1 MLVNLHDRARGAHTG
16 LRNMRESMRESAD
29 LLKNATASLEGPVD
43 SGSPSLQHI
52 QDLQAEVFRLRH
64 ALQSSESQSDM
75 NFYRLL
81 DLQEEGS
88 AQREQIRGLQVE
100 LLDLQGEGS
109 AQQEQIRGLQ
119 VELLDL
125 QGEGSALREEVR
137 GLQVELQNRVATINA
152 LSSDLEDSLA
162 RESDEKSR
170 HQSMALSLGA
180 ELAQWQA
187 YAADL
192 NLVLGDMMS
201 SRSWRLTWVL
211 RALSATLRGRKSTGP
226 DLPEAPIPRGNS
238 HDGE

>member
-64 ALQSSESQSDM
+64 ALQISESQSDM

-88 AQREQIRGLQVE
+88 AQGEQI
-100 LLDLQGEGS
+100 
-109 AQQEQIRGLQ
+109 
-119 VELLDL
+119 
-125 QGEGSALREEVR
+125 R
-137 GLQVELQNRVATINA
+137 GLQVELQNRVAAINA

-201 SRSWRLTWVL
+201 SHSWRLTWAL
-211 RALSATLRGRKSTGP
+211 RVLSATLRGRKSTGP

-238 HDGE
+238 HDGD

>member
-1 MLVNLHDRARGAHTG
+1 MSNDSLHPRGRHATN
-16 LRNMRESMRESAD
+16 LRNMREAMRESAD
-29 LLKNATASLEGPVD
+29 LLINATTSHEGPAD
-43 SGSPSLQHI
+43 EATPSLQHS
-52 QDLQAEVFRLRH
+52 QDLQAEVFRLRC
-64 ALQSSESQSDM
+64 ALQSSKSQSDM

-81 DLQEEGS
+81 DLQEEGA
-88 AQREQIRGLQVE
+88 AQG
-100 LLDLQGEGS
+100 
-109 AQQEQIRGLQ
+109 EQIRGLQ

-201 SRSWRLTWVL
+201 SHSWRLTWAL
-211 RALSATLRGRKSTGP
+211 RVLSATLRGRKSTGA

-238 HDGE
+238 HDGD

>member
-81 DLQEEGS
+81 DLQ
-88 AQREQIRGLQVE
+88 
-100 LLDLQGEGS
+100 GEGS

-119 VELLDL
+119 VELHDL
-125 QGEGSALREEVR
+125 QGDGSALREEVR
-137 GLQVELQNRVATINA
+137 VLQ
-152 LSSDLEDSLA
+152 
-162 RESDEKSR
+162 
-170 HQSMALSLGA
+170 
-180 ELAQWQA
+180 
-187 YAADL
+187 
-192 NLVLGDMMS
+192 
-201 SRSWRLTWVL
+201 
-211 RALSATLRGRKSTGP
+211 
-226 DLPEAPIPRGNS
+226 
-238 HDGE
+238 GE